1 MAMMAPIPGQS
12 LTDEPNNFAWERPP
26 EITNPNEA
34 VRFHLDRLSEK
45 PVAES
50 VLFLMEF
57 GYPTDVLTRSLLT
70 ASVGEGMHS
79 IDVSLIVAPVIE
91 EELGYM
97 ARTAGIDY
105 KDTFEDDQTD
115 DELQEERLRMLIS
128 KKLSDSLGKGDKE
141 FTRETLS
148 AMGSSDEDD
157 LEAMQADITPAQEQE
172 QQELMDSGVEV
183 SEEDVTED
191 LPKVGMLA
199 EENIVN
205 EEPMPSG
212 KGLMSRS
219 V

>member
-1 MAMMAPIPGQS
+1 MMAPIPGQS
-12 LTDEPNNFAWERPP
+12 LTDEPSNFAWERPP

-79 IDVSLIVAPVIE
+79 VDVSLIIAPVIE

-105 KDTFEDDQTD
+105 KETFAEDKTD
-115 DELQEERLRMLIS
+115 DELQEERLRILIS
-128 KKLSDSLGKGDKE
+128 KKLNDSLGKGDNE
-141 FTRETLS
+141 FTRETLGS
-148 AMGSSDEDD
+148 LGSSGEDD

-183 SEEDVTED
+183 DEEDVTTD

-205 EEPMPSG
+205 EDPMPSG
-212 KGLMSRS
+212 TGLMSRS

>member
-12 LTDEPNNFAWERPP
+12 LTDEPSNFAWERPP

-79 IDVSLIVAPVIE
+79 VDVSLIIAPVIE

-105 KDTFEDDQTD
+105 KETFAEDKTD
-115 DELQEERLRMLIS
+115 DELQEERLRILIS
-128 KKLSDSLGKGDKE
+128 KKLNDSLGKGDNE
-141 FTRETLS
+141 FTRETLGS
-148 AMGSSDEDD
+148 LGSSGEDD

-183 SEEDVTED
+183 DEEDVTTD

-205 EEPMPSG
+205 EDPMPSG
-212 KGLMSRS
+212 TGLMSRS